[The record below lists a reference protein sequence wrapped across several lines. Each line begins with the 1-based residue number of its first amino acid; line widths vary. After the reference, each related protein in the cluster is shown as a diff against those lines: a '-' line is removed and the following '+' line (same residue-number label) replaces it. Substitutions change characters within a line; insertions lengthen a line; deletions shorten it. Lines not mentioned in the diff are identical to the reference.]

1 MNTRVRFRA
10 LVLLVAAV
18 LPGCAGYDRLEP
30 PSVDLRGVDP
40 VKHNQD
46 AADCTDRKRQA
57 SFVGSARIITDCMEE
72 KGYTII
78 TPRG

>member
-1 MNTRVRFRA
+1 MLARFHIAA
-10 LVLLVAAV
+10 LALAAAA
-18 LPGCAGYDRLEP
+18 LAGCAGYDRLEP

-40 VKHNQD
+40 VKHNRD
-46 AADCTDRKRQA
+46 VADCTDRKRQA
-57 SFVGSARIITDCMEE
+57 SFVGSARIITNCMEE

>member
-1 MNTRVRFRA
+1 MIYRA
-10 LVLLVAAV
+10 HVTAIAVAVVLS
-18 LPGCAGYDRLEP
+18 GCAAGYDRLEP

-40 VKHNQD
+40 VKHNRD
-46 AADCTDRKRQA
+46 VADCTDRKRQA

-72 KGYTII
+72 RGYTII